1 MARRYAA
8 AMSHRPATLLIGALI
23 LAVGAAL
30 PVPAMA
36 QVHRC
41 NTADGRVTYTDKR
54 CRDIGA
60 EQAAPRP
67 SAPGAVARAVRAAR
81 CPRTVQDLVYEVTS
95 AIDHRDPN
103 KLAALYHWPGMSS
116 DEGYRVLERLTAI
129 AERPLVDVSPVM
141 PPAPDGV
148 DGELYPQTTVR
159 QAPIGLRVEQTL
171 ANGSTPSRT
180 QFGLRK
186 HLDCLWI
193 SF

>member
-1 MARRYAA
+1 
-8 AMSHRPATLLIGALI
+8 MSHRPACPWIVV
-23 LAVGAAL
+23 LAFVAGVML
-30 PVPAMA
+30 PGHSAA

-41 NTADGRVTYTDKR
+41 TSVDGRVTYTDKR

-67 SAPGAVARAVRAAR
+67 STPGAVARGARVAR
-81 CPRTVQDLVYEVTS
+81 CPRTVQDLIYEVTN

-103 KLAALYHWPGMSS
+103 QLAALYHWPGMSS
-116 DEGYRVLERLTAI
+116 DQGYRILERLTTI

-141 PPAPDGV
+141 PPAPEGV

-180 QFGLRK
+180 HFGLRR

>member
-1 MARRYAA
+1 MP
-8 AMSHRPATLLIGALI
+8 HRPAFLLIVALASP
-23 LAVGAAL
+23 AVALLPGDAA
-30 PVPAMA
+30 A

-60 EQAAPRP
+60 ESAAPRP
-67 SAPGAVARAVRAAR
+67 SAPGAVARNVRAAR
-81 CPRTVQDLVYEVTS
+81 CPRTVQDLVYEVSS

-103 KLAALYHWPGMSS
+103 QLAALYHWPGMSNE
-116 DEGYRVLERLTAI
+116 EGYRILERLTAV
-129 AERPLVDVSPVM
+129 AERPLVDVAPVM
-141 PPAPDGV
+141 PPAPEGV
-148 DGELYPQTTVR
+148 DGELYPQTRVR

-180 QFGLRK
+180 HFGLRR